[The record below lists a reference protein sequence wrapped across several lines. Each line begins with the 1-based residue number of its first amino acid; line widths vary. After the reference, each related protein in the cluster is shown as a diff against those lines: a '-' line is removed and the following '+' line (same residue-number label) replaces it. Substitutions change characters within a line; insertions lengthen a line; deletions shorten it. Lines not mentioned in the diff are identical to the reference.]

1 MRGCWGA
8 MRISPRLTALMER
21 DEQRPEWC
29 YTAAVFCLGVF
40 FMQCVFVCVCVR
52 VFGWEYMCYLI
63 SPESAAHPMDPVGKG
78 GAEGCLFVS
87 LCVCVSEKECR
98 FSNGAIF

>member
-1 MRGCWGA
+1 MVLHCRCVLF
-8 MRISPRLTALMER
+8 R
-21 DEQRPEWC
+21 
-29 YTAAVFCLGVF
+29 GVF
-40 FMQCVFVCVCVR
+40 SCSVSLCVCVR